1 MLLRRNWRVFQFL
14 RSFWGVLG
22 DFGAQT
28 RHFFSFFGV
37 TSPLREGVGVLEITP
52 HLLNVSGH
60 RRRLVRRTVERL
72 VGLFMLIDDTPLQI
86 WARYVTDYI
95 RGAFVQNV
103 LIWLRE
109 GEGDINFNIAT
120 AVIDKCSILGR

>member
-1 MLLRRNWRVFQFL
+1 VFVRRKWRVFRFWEP
-14 RSFWGVLG
+14 FWGIFGDLG
-22 DFGAQT
+22 VQT
-28 RHFFSFFGV
+28 RRFFSFFVV
-37 TSPLREGVGVLEITP
+37 TSPLRWGVGVLGATT